1 MPDGH
6 GVHVLIGVPY
16 ALQRAVNPL
25 RVTDPS
31 DVKVMLT
38 NPVNDVYTLAGLK
51 DPDCLK
57 ICGEL
62 GSIPV

>member
-1 MPDGH
+1 M
-6 GVHVLIGVPY
+6 GVPY

-38 NPVNDVYTLAGLK
+38 TPVDDVYTLAGLK